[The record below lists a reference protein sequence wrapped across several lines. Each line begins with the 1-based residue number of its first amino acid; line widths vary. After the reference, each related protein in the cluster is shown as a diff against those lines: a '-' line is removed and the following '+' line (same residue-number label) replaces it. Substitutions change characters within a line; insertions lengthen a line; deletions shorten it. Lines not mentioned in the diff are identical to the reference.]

1 MAKKTVS
8 EYKDMKLEDLMKELS
23 KFKAELSKMTWAK
36 SMGKIGS
43 TKELKKKI
51 AKIMTEINSR

>member
-1 MAKKTVS
+1 MAKKTVL
-8 EYKDMKLEDLMKELS
+8 EHKDMKLEDLMKELS
-23 KFKAELSKMTWAK
+23 KFKAELSKMAWDK
-36 SMGKIGS
+36 SVGKIRS